1 MRYIWQ
7 APRRGSDLRPK
18 HVMHIEAFDRLGNST
33 MTSLCGR
40 SPRSGFDRS
49 INAPFALG
57 RPVCRLC
64 ERLLLPKGG
73 E

>member
-7 APRRGSDLRPK
+7 AHRRGSDFR
-18 HVMHIEAFDRLGNST
+18 HVMHIEAFDRLGNGT

-40 SPRSGFDRS
+40 SPRGGFDRS
-49 INAPFALG
+49 VNAPFALG
-57 RPVCRLC
+57 RPICLLC

-73 E
+73 S

>member
-7 APRRGSDLRPK
+7 APGGRGSRGTR
-18 HVMHIEAFDRLGNST
+18 VMHIEAFDCLGNST

-40 SPRSGFDRS
+40 SPRGGFDRS

-64 ERLLLPKGG
+64 ERLVLPKVAP
-73 E
+73 